1 MKAAQYIHNR
11 RCIYSLQYMQVRAN
25 ENCNVI
31 LHIKFQKVLSK
42 DNKDKHKFHWLKLII
57 DPSKQPV
64 VVRQLIAN
72 FFFFTRIN
80 KTSTSSPELNLK
92 NIGQL
97 SQAYQ
102 GVLNFDQNK
111 EI

>member
-1 MKAAQYIHNR
+1 MKAAQDIHNR
-11 RCIYSLQYMQVRAN
+11 RCIYSLQYMQVRAK
-25 ENCNVI
+25 ENWNVI

-72 FFFFTRIN
+72 FFFTRIN
-80 KTSTSSPELNLK
+80 KTSTSCRELNLK

-102 GVLNFDQNK
+102 GVLNFEQNK